1 MAISKDKKQEIVA
14 KTKDIF
20 ASSASAVFVNFSRLT
35 GGETAEL
42 RAGLDDEGVGY
53 SVIKKSLVTRAL
65 GETSVQGDMP
75 EFPGELAVAYGDDLV
90 APARMIKEF
99 SKKFPEK
106 ITIVGGIF
114 DGEYKDKMGMTE
126 IAEIPA
132 VPILRGQF
140 VSMINAPIRSFV
152 VVLGQIAEQKEA

>member
-14 KTKDIF
+14 KAQDIF
-20 ASSASAVFVNFSRLT
+20 ANSASAVFVNFKGLT
-35 GGETAEL
+35 GGETADL

-53 SVIKKSLVTRAL
+53 NVIKKTLVTRAL
-65 GETSVQGDMP
+65 GETSLKGDAP
-75 EFPGELAVAYGDDLV
+75 EMPGELAIAYGDDLV
-90 APARMIKEF
+90 APARMVKEF

-106 ITIVGGIF
+106 IVIVGGIF
-114 DGEYKDKMGMTE
+114 DGEFKDKAGMTE

-132 VPILRGQF
+132 IPVLKGQF
-140 VSMINAPIRSFV
+140 VSMINAPIRSFA